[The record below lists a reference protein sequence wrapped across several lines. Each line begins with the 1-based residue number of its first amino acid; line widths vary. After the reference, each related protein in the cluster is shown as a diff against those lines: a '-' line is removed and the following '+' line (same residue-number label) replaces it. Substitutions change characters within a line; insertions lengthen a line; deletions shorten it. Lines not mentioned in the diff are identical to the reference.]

1 MFKPSSKLMRFAE
14 WLTKLLH
21 IQLIWILF
29 CLIGLVIGGIFPA
42 TFSMFAIIRK
52 WIIKQDDFPVLK
64 TFMRTYKKVFIK
76 SNILGY
82 GMILLGFSIYY
93 YIQLFSSI
101 SIVLV
106 AVTSMFGLVYLMTS
120 LFIIPVYVHFN
131 ISLPEVIKHA
141 GIIAVSHPLHI
152 LLMVLSLIA
161 FWYIMLLLPAMLP
174 FIGFS
179 FLSYVL
185 MFIANTAFTSIERKV
200 AQ

>member
-1 MFKPSSKLMRFAE
+1 MRFAE

-93 YIQLFSSI
+93 YIQLFSTI